1 MNVKP
6 KPLQRP
12 RSVGAYSLVE
22 ILVVIGILSVILVLG
37 YRSLSVFTQETA
49 QLSRAAVSSRKA
61 EFDRFVG
68 VLNDRL
74 SQAWAFTTDNSTA
87 SGLNGTQLTLLDHQ
101 GTNYANFG
109 LYTDGTIYIYR
120 LQDIAVASMLDLT
133 YAFTNTES
141 TTDYSLVLTTNGSLA
156 GTANVTASWKIPPP
170 FYYRASTDAFRG
182 LFVCRD
188 DAELESK
195 VSEHR
200 TNKTGLLQHDL
211 KTYTFNPRQEAVR

>member
-1 MNVKP
+1 MKP
-6 KPLQRP
+6 NSIPKSY
-12 RSVGAYSLVE
+12 SVGAYSLVE

-37 YRSLSVFTQETA
+37 YRSLSFFTQETA

-74 SQAWAFTTDNSTA
+74 SQAWAFTAGSSTYN
-87 SGLNGTQLTLLDHQ
+87 GLNGTQIALLDHE

-109 LYTDGTIYIYR
+109 IYGNGTICIYR
-120 LQDIAVASMLDLT
+120 LQDLTVASMLDLT
-133 YAFTNTES
+133 YAYTNSEFTTN
-141 TTDYSLVLTTNGSLA
+141 YSLVLTTNVSLS
-156 GTANVTASWKIPPP
+156 GTTDVTATWKIPPP
-170 FYYRASTDAFRG
+170 FYYKAATDAFRG
-182 LFVCRD
+182 MFVYRD
-188 DAELESK
+188 DGDLESK

-211 KTYTFNPRQEAVR
+211 KSYTFNPRQEAVR

>member
-1 MNVKP
+1 MKLNPIP
-6 KPLQRP
+6 KPY
-12 RSVGAYSLVE
+12 SVGAYSLVE

-37 YRSLSVFTQETA
+37 YRSLSFFTQETA

-61 EFDRFVG
+61 DFDRFVG

-74 SQAWAFTTDNSTA
+74 SQAWAFTTGSSTY
-87 SGLNGTQLTLLDHQ
+87 SGLNGTQIALLDHE

-109 LYTDGTIYIYR
+109 IYGNGTICIYR
-120 LQDIAVASMLDLT
+120 LQDLTVASMLDLT
-133 YAFTNTES
+133 YAYTNSES
-141 TTDYSLVLTTNGSLA
+141 TTNYSLVLATNVSLSGTTD
-156 GTANVTASWKIPPP
+156 VTAAWKIPPP
-170 FYYRASTDAFRG
+170 FYYKAAADAFRG
-182 LFVCRD
+182 IFVYRD
-188 DAELESK
+188 DADLESK